1 MGLDSIPTLTHEKK
15 QGDLMTTQTMKKKAK
30 APSTKQTWVFEEMT
44 SLSHDMFGKVLEKLI
59 STWNGKVWILSKL
72 IIYTYED
79 ELITTKLIQD
89 WDEQNQKWILAELI
103 SYDYDEDGTIIQEL
117 RSKSKDG

>member
-1 MGLDSIPTLTHEKK
+1 MGLDSIPTPQQEKK
-15 QGDLMTTQTMKKKAK
+15 QGDLMTTQTTKKKPA
-30 APSTKQTWVFEEMT
+30 TKQTWVFEEMT